1 MPLARLASRWFFVA
15 IAAIAATAWTAPA
28 RAEGKWLE
36 WHETSSDL
44 RLIVAEDGTAQV
56 ERQVRVR
63 VVAGPIRSLD
73 VGTIDKG
80 VVPAPTVE
88 LLTDAGDALGAHVE
102 VGQQTV
108 AVAVVGGA
116 GNAVDPNANEEPM
129 RVVVDQPEKGL
140 KRGAYRA
147 ILRYGVDLVGTHRL
161 TRDQSLFR
169 LAWKASPSP
178 EGHDASRA
186 VFELPAAPT
195 EPRVADPTSTTVSA
209 LERVPTMDRIT
220 LTRAHVGKSEAVS
233 WEIRL
238 DPRAL
243 PKATS
248 PELRPPPPPAPKP
261 ENERSPFRV
270 AVFAAAAAYAMLVA
284 LVARRR
290 ELARHVRNAHVVPLV
305 AAPGFVRLYVAPVL
319 AGAGVILVAFEHALA
334 AGALAATAMALLV
347 ERSLRTRPRVRG
359 PGAWRRLAAA
369 PQEAERDLD
378 QASLR
383 GARIVL
389 GTYVALATAL
399 YVVGRDAF
407 GGLSL
412 AVPLFAL
419 VPFPALLV
427 DAFGARS
434 FDAEARRVL
443 VDVACALGVG
453 AHVRMQLV
461 ARVPDGVDA
470 PDEVRLEVAPLEPLP
485 GLVAIEV
492 ACVAYRH
499 LTGTA
504 VFPEVLVR
512 VTDGSHAHAKILA
525 EQGASVLVPG
535 RKPGERVL
543 LVVPDGR
550 KISAA
555 ASCVTRLAERL
566 TDHRKE
572 AVSGEARPK
581 PKVERRVPPDQRLPL
596 REKTTIVCAP

>member
-1 MPLARLASRWFFVA
+1 MPSWSRWLLVGL
-15 IAAIAATAWTAPA
+15 AALCATAVDPNDA

-36 WHETSSDL
+36 WHESSSDM
-44 RLIVAEDGTAQV
+44 RLVVAEDGTAQV
-56 ERQVRVR
+56 ERQVKVR

-73 VGTIDKG
+73 VGTIDRG

-88 LLTDAGDALGAHVE
+88 LLTDAGDALAAHVE
-102 VGQQTV
+102 VGQQNAVV
-108 AVAVVGGA
+108 AIVGGA
-116 GNAVDPNANEEPM
+116 GAQPDPNAAATEEPM

-140 KRGAYRA
+140 KRGVYRA
-147 ILRYGVDLVGTHRL
+147 IMRWSVDLVGTHRL

-169 LAWKASPSP
+169 LTWKTPPSP
-178 EGHDASRA
+178 EGHDAVRCI
-186 VFELPAAPT
+186 FELPAAPT
-195 EPRVADPTSTTVSA
+195 EPRVADTTSTIVTS

-248 PELRPPPPPAPKP
+248 PELRPPPPPPTKH
-261 ENERSPFRV
+261 ENERSPFRLAIV
-270 AVFAAAAAYAMLVA
+270 GVGLAYAFLVA

-290 ELARHVRNAHVVPLV
+290 ELARSGKGAHVVPL
-305 AAPGFVRLYVAPVL
+305 APAPAFARLYASPVL
-319 AGAGVILVAFEHALA
+319 AGAGVVLVAFEHALI
-334 AGALAATAMALLV
+334 AGAFALVAMTLLV
-347 ERSLRTRPRVRG
+347 ERTLKTRPRVRG
-359 PGAWRRLAAA
+359 PGAWKRIANA
-369 PQEAERDLD
+369 PSREDSD
-378 QASLR
+378 PVR

-389 GTYVALATAL
+389 LAYVALAFAL
-399 YVVGRDAF
+399 YLVARNAF
-407 GGLSL
+407 GGLAL
-412 AVPLFAL
+412 AVPLFAI

-434 FDAEARRVL
+434 FEAEARRVL
-443 VDVACALGVG
+443 VDVACALGRDSE
-453 AHVRMQLV
+453 HIRMQLV
-461 ARVPDGVDA
+461 ARVPEGIDA
-470 PDEVRLEVAPLEPLP
+470 PDEVRLEVSPIEPLP

-512 VTDGSHAHAKILA
+512 VTDGSHAHAKILS
-525 EQGASVLVPG
+525 EEGARALVPG

-550 KISAA
+550 KVSAA
-555 ASCVTRLAERL
+555 ASCVSRLAARL
-566 TDHRKE
+566 TDKRRE
-572 AVSGEARPK
+572 AK
-581 PKVERRVPPDQRLPL
+581 PSVAVTKERRIPLDQRLPL